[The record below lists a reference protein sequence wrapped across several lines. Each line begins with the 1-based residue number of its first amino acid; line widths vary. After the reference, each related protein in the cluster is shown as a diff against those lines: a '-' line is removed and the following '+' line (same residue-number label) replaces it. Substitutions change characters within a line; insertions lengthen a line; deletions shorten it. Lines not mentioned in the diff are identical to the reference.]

1 MHNFK
6 IVLNKENDEIIIEY
20 MNKGGRS
27 ESLGVSLD
35 ITQDVKEVISEL
47 ENLLGVSLRSTQRA
61 IDASVF
67 ETFGRRLSDLLFSQR
82 GLSDALRWAYEQA
95 QQDGKNGLRIMLD
108 IQSEE
113 LVNIPWEYLY
123 IPEEI
128 SNTPPALNSRFPLVR
143 TVDGIDPNRD
153 FIIEPPL
160 RILGMTSSPRDFI
173 QLDVDKERQ
182 RMEEALS
189 DWIDRGLV
197 WIDWLEDGKL
207 TTLRRACHP
216 DNEYHLFH
224 FIGHA
229 EFDQNRKE
237 GCILLEDDNGQTQR
251 VYGQRLAFTLDQCPS
266 LHFAFINAC
275 ETGVT
280 GANPYSGVVTSLLK
294 HNIWAAVAMQFPIPD
309 EVAVEFAREFYKSL
323 LSDSYQ
329 TSYNRGQAGGTFEQA
344 ASFARLSL
352 LDLEDRYPGI
362 WAFPVLYS
370 RIQGDSVIR
379 FNIERNK
386 IIEKLHQKLRSQKR
400 NYWAE
405 AIPLCSLLQE
415 IELNDHDFAKGMQAY
430 ARAKEAAIIAQQ
442 TADQRDWKRVIDECD
457 TAEQALKFETEA
469 KFYRDQIE
477 QLRRQAET
485 REEEQNLLKNLY
497 DEIRQRQLAEAQET
511 CAKILDNNYQNHE
524 ARIIRDIIPYEEHL
538 YRIIPSLERDLDRQS
553 WADLLEVI
561 EEEWRGDLIQQS
573 HELPRGVTFEQ
584 VARLEQLKKQA
595 QMYNEL
601 DNLQQQGR
609 WEDAGE
615 QIRIMENKGFAVPA
629 DLATYIQA
637 RRDADKGFINA
648 ALDKLNSIRNTRDD
662 TLYRGVNETLRN
674 LEESVEKLD
683 EIKHQLDT
691 AIHRARWEDALK
703 YCTEILENNPG
714 DRETKSIQLRL
725 RSIMSFLNQF
735 DGDYV
740 AFPFVQLADPYAE
753 LRDAGVS
760 VDTTQADLVKAVETI
775 QSHTDGLHTVG
786 LDHLIAVEQ
795 RLVVD
800 FLMHQPTQNWEA
812 LQTRIIAYFE
822 ENDTLPT
829 PEDFMDYPQGTHP
842 LIHTFNKDYEAA
854 ERQWHALLTVEAVS
868 FLLLHNLMVF
878 HYWMAQLMLQD
889 RKYSLMLAH
898 WHEAVGFWAVLSN
911 TPMYLN
917 NWIEERCQ
925 AYDVELMRLEN
936 LINAMQTALLGI
948 FNSSDDFQN
957 RRLDMLV
964 ENRAASVLA
973 RANGVTIDDDM
984 HLTVGPRVMRHLG
997 LEEDIARIAQND
1009 KPIAIEVRYMF
1020 SQIGRIV
1027 IMLEEGYTDE
1037 AFEYLHNS
1045 DCGECH
1051 LDRKAGSPRLACY
1064 DCQYFDRMNV
1074 GYALLPDK
1082 AQLLETDALRLL
1094 ADVHIESITQL
1105 LKDPNSDAQAIADA
1119 WLSAWESGVDSRQL
1133 VKAVDTA
1140 HKMLKRED
1148 FSGERSREI
1157 AWYTWLIDAME
1168 AILSGLEDIQ
1178 ALPATDLDNFKQ
1190 TLAACYANRSI
1201 DRNNEHMLEGSQI
1214 DAERALQLDSTSAN
1228 AHFAMSYVFEKLS
1241 YNGLPNHIKI
1251 SYARRSLRIAEEGL
1265 EYNPDESG
1273 ERLLKRQVSDITKR
1287 LENLGGLPQAE
1298 NPPVTNEPEEAV
1310 SPTDNNVRAESVQ
1323 NPVPEVTEAEETT
1336 QDEDNVH
1343 DNQTEEKGQ
1352 QIQEKKPLPGTMQ
1365 DQIDKARQ
1373 YPTDDNLQQLMDSV
1387 VREVYAMADQEEL
1400 SRANHLLMSTKD
1412 LIGDYP
1418 SYIELVRYVKIGYQQ
1433 RERVV
1438 RLKALSTDNHLYLT
1452 HRFDEERRIWSFN
1465 FSGNSTVH
1473 MSIRGDI
1480 VNFATYVPST
1490 PDQST
1495 LQRQMLNI
1503 AKALYDIPLFK
1514 PTSHPHLGIG
1524 IAMVIPVQDLDD
1536 ELTVWCIRRA
1546 NDIWRTYVQPHID
1559 NEQSLRR
1566 GFELFRDHQ
1575 LFIAPMPNLS
1585 PVTEGLR
1592 RICQELDIQFN
1603 QSISGDGYTL
1613 HNNRFYK
1620 GLIEVKPIEEKILQ
1634 FSSRIYGAITLEYT
1648 TLESLFQINHD
1659 FTMLSA
1665 TLDQHQQIVLKY
1677 DIFTFND
1684 NNFRQAMNT
1693 LTTSIKD
1700 YDL

>member
-1 MHNFK
+1 MQNFK
-6 IVLNKENDEIIIEY
+6 IVLTKEDDKIVIEY
-20 MNKGGRS
+20 INKGGRS
-27 ESLGVSLD
+27 ENLGVPLD
-35 ITQDVKEVISEL
+35 IADEVNDVISEL

-61 IDASVF
+61 IDGSVF

-82 GLSDALRWAYEQA
+82 GLSDALRSAYEQA
-95 QQDGKNGLRIMLD
+95 QQDGKSGFRIMLD

-143 TVDGIDPNRD
+143 TIDGIDPNRD
-153 FIIEPPL
+153 LIIEPPL

-197 WIDWLEDGKL
+197 WIDWLEDGQL

-229 EFDQNRKE
+229 EFDQKRNE
-237 GCILLEDDNGQTQR
+237 GCILLEDENGRTQR

-266 LHFAFINAC
+266 LNFAFLNAC

-309 EVAVEFAREFYKSL
+309 DVAVNFAREFYKSL

-329 TSYNRGQAGGTFEQA
+329 TPYSTNAGQAGGTFEQA

-379 FNIERNK
+379 FNLERDK
-386 IIEKLHQKLRSQKR
+386 IIQKIHQKLRSQKR
-400 NYWAE
+400 SSWAE

-415 IELNDHDFAKGMQAY
+415 IEPNDYKFAEGMQAY

-442 TADQRDWKRVIDECD
+442 TSHQRDWKRVIDECD
-457 TAEQALKFETEA
+457 NAEQALKFETEA
-469 KFYRDQIE
+469 KVYRDQIE
-477 QLRRQAET
+477 RLRRQAET
-485 REEEQNLLKNLY
+485 RDEEQILLKDLY
-497 DEIRQRQLAEAQET
+497 DEIRQGQLAEAQET
-511 CAKILDNNYQNHE
+511 CAKILENNYQNHE
-524 ARIIRDIIPYEEHL
+524 ARIIRDIIPYEEYL
-538 YRIIPSLERDLDRQS
+538 YRIIPALERDLRREN
-553 WADLLEVI
+553 WAELLEAI
-561 EEEWRGDLIQQS
+561 EEEWRGDLIRQS

-584 VARLEQLKKQA
+584 VARLEKLKKQA
-595 QMYNEL
+595 MMYNEL
-601 DNLQQQGR
+601 HELRQKER

-615 QIRIMENKGFAVPA
+615 QIRIMENKGFAIPA

-637 RRDADKGFINA
+637 RRDADKGFITA
-648 ALDKLNSIRNTRDD
+648 ALEKLSDIRDTRDD
-662 TLYRGVNETLRN
+662 ALYRDVNEMIRS

-683 EIKHQLDT
+683 EIKLQLNT
-691 AIHRARWEDALK
+691 AIRNARWEDALK
-703 YCTEILENNPG
+703 YCTEILENNPNDG
-714 DRETKSIQLRL
+714 QTRRIQSHLQH
-725 RSIMSFLNQF
+725 IIAFLNQF

-740 AFPFVQLADPYAE
+740 AFPSLQEADPYVA
-753 LRDAGVS
+753 LREAGVS
-760 VDTTQADLVKAVETI
+760 ANATQATLIKTIDIIRSDMSSVDTAK
-775 QSHTDGLHTVG
+775 
-786 LDHLIAVEQ
+786 LDHLITVEQ

-800 FLMHQPTQNWEA
+800 FLMHQPTQNLEA
-812 LQTRIIAYFE
+812 LQTRIVDYFDQH
-822 ENDTLPT
+822 NALPT
-829 PEDFMDYPQGTHP
+829 PEEFMDYPQGTHP
-842 LIHTFNKDYEAA
+842 LIHTFNKNYQAA
-854 ERQWHALLTVEAVS
+854 EEQWHALLTDETVS

-878 HYWMAQLMLQD
+878 HYWMAHLMLEN
-889 RKYSLMLAH
+889 REYSLMLAH
-898 WHEAVGFWAVLSN
+898 WHEAIGFWAVLSN
-911 TPMYLN
+911 TPAYLN
-917 NWIEERCQ
+917 DWIEERCE
-925 AYDVELMRLEN
+925 AYDVELIRTEN
-936 LINAMQTALLGI
+936 LTSAMQTTLLGM
-948 FNSSDDFQN
+948 FDDSGDFQD
-957 RRLDMLV
+957 RRLDILV
-964 ENRAASVLA
+964 EDRAASVLA
-973 RANGVTIDDDM
+973 RANGVVIDDDM
-984 HLTVGPRVMRHLG
+984 HLTVGPRVMQHLG

-1037 AFEYLHNS
+1037 AFDYLHNS
-1045 DCGECH
+1045 DCGQCH
-1051 LDRKAGSPRLACY
+1051 LDRKAGSPRLACHE
-1064 DCQYFDRMNV
+1064 CQYFDSMNV

-1094 ADVHIESITQL
+1094 ADVHTESVVQL
-1105 LKDPNSDAQAIADA
+1105 LQDPNSDPKAVADA
-1119 WLSAWESGVDSRQL
+1119 WLSAWESGVGSRQL
-1133 VKAVDTA
+1133 VKALDTA

-1148 FSGERSREI
+1148 FAGERTREI
-1157 AWYTWLIDAME
+1157 AWYTWLIEAMD
-1168 AILSGLEDIQ
+1168 AILSDLRGGQ
-1178 ALPATDLDNFKQ
+1178 ALPTADLDKFNKI
-1190 TLAACYANRSI
+1190 LAACYANRSI
-1201 DRNNEHMLEGSQI
+1201 DRNNEHMLEGSQK
-1214 DAERALQLDSTSAN
+1214 DAERALELDPTSAN

-1241 YNGLPNHIKI
+1241 YNSLPNHIKI
-1251 SYARRSLRIAEEGL
+1251 SYTRRSLRTAEAGL
-1265 EYNPDESG
+1265 QYNPDESG
-1273 ERLLKRQVSDITKR
+1273 DRLLRRQISDVKKR
-1287 LENLGGLPQAE
+1287 LENLGGMPQADNLPTNTE
-1298 NPPVTNEPEEAV
+1298 QREATAQPSTDIPVETI
-1310 SPTDNNVRAESVQ
+1310 Q
-1323 NPVPEVTEAEETT
+1323 NQPSETIEVEETT
-1336 QDEDNVH
+1336 PSE
-1343 DNQTEEKGQ
+1343 NQSEGP
-1352 QIQEKKPLPGTMQ
+1352 QIQEKKPLPGTIQ

-1373 YPTDDNLQQLMDSV
+1373 NQTNDNLQQLMDSV
-1387 VREVYAMADQEEL
+1387 VREVYAMADQGEIT
-1400 SRANHLLMSTKD
+1400 RAQHLLTSTKD

-1418 SYIELVRYVKIGYQQ
+1418 LYIELVRYVKIGYQQ
-1433 RERVV
+1433 RDRVI

-1452 HRFDEERRIWSFN
+1452 HRFDEEKRVWTFN
-1465 FSGNSTVH
+1465 FSGNSAVH
-1473 MSIRGDI
+1473 MSIHGDI
-1480 VNFATYVPST
+1480 VNFATYVPQVS
-1490 PDQST
+1490 DRST
-1495 LQRQMLNI
+1495 LQQQMLSI
-1503 AKALYDIPLFK
+1503 AKALYDIPMFK
-1514 PTSHPHLGIG
+1514 PALHPNFGIG

-1546 NDIWRTYVQPHID
+1546 NDIWRAYVQPHVG

-1575 LFIAPMPNLS
+1575 LFIAPMPNLPS
-1585 PVTEGLR
+1585 ITEDLR

-1620 GLIEVKPIEEKILQ
+1620 GLIEVETVEDKILQ
-1634 FSSRIYGAITLEYT
+1634 FSSRIYGAIALEYT
-1648 TLESLFQINHD
+1648 TLESLFQINRD
-1659 FTMLSA
+1659 FTMLSV
-1665 TLDQHQQIVLKY
+1665 TLDQHQQIVMKY

-1684 NNFRQAMNT
+1684 NNFRRAMNT